1 MTIFEKK
8 RKKKRIYVCKSD
20 MRHLKIVD
28 GGERSKKPILNNNNN
43 NTHSWQTSVNSF
55 IFNFLNIS
63 GPEIKKKKRE
73 GVSIEKQFM

>member
-43 NTHSWQTSVNSF
+43 NTHSWQTSVSSF

-63 GPEIKKKKRE
+63 GPEIKKKKKRR
-73 GVSIEKQFM
+73 SIH

>member
-28 GGERSKKPILNNNNN
+28 GGERLKKPILNKNNNN
-43 NTHSWQTSVNSF
+43 KQQQQHALLADISQF
-55 IFNFLNIS
+55 IYF
-63 GPEIKKKKRE
+63 
-73 GVSIEKQFM
+73 